1 MKNFFFPFFRFF
13 PLHFVVERVEVLP
26 IFLFLCTKIYFRKST
41 RNRPRFPPSLR
52 DEDSSCSFFVHGLDR
67 IEIEL
72 EWRQGFTI
80 DPFWCFFSLI
90 ESPISLTLHVS
101 FFLFLFRVYPIRFS
115 SYNCLICKLL
125 LMSNGIQKSN
135 RQEGK
140 RNKNKKGL
148 VQFLFS
154 KQRRRRSW

>member
-1 MKNFFFPFFRFF
+1 MKNFFFSFFRYF

-72 EWRQGFTI
+72 EWRQEFTI
-80 DPFWCFFSLI
+80 DPFWWFFF
-90 ESPISLTLHVS
+90 PDRNTNFAYTARV
-101 FFLFLFRVYPIRFS
+101 FFVFLFRVYPIRFFF
-115 SYNCLICKLL
+115 YNCLICKLL

>member
-1 MKNFFFPFFRFF
+1 MKNFFFFFFRFF

-72 EWRQGFTI
+72 EWRQEFTI
-80 DPFWCFFSLI
+80 DPFWCVFGVFFSLI

-101 FFLFLFRVYPIRFS
+101 FLCSFFAFIQSASPFIIVWSANFFS
-115 SYNCLICKLL
+115 CRMAFKSQIDKRRA
-125 LMSNGIQKSN
+125 SRKKKQK
-135 RQEGK
+135 Q
-140 RNKNKKGL
+140 KGPCSIF
-148 VQFLFS
+148 V
-154 KQRRRRSW
+154 